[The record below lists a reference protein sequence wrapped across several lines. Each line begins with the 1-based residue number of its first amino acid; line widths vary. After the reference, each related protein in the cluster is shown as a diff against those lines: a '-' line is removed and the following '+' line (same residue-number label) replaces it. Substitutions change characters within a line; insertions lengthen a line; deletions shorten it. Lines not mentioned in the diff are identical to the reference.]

1 MSPVSK
7 RSSGALWC
15 KKHVAEESCANYH
28 DDLSDNLEPVTS
40 MDGDDDDDNDDG
52 GYDYA
57 PAA

>member
-15 KKHVAEESCANYH
+15 KKHVAEESGANYH
-28 DDLSDNLEPVTS
+28 GDLSDNLEPVTS
-40 MDGDDDDDNDDG
+40 MDGDDDDG